1 MFIFQG
7 KELRKEREG
16 KVIFQDVDIEL
27 KMGEHLAVFG
37 RNGCGKTT
45 LLNGLL
51 GRINFD
57 GGNVQ
62 CFVPRDEWGYLKQEP
77 DVKSTLTVKEFVQ
90 AGSDQRYQLK
100 LRLDELQSRMAESAS
115 HVLLEKYGD
124 LHDRFLQINGYELE
138 ADAEKCLHEVELHD
152 RTWDLPFDCLSGG
165 QKTRA
170 QLARVLIKKPAC
182 IFMDEPTNHLD
193 RETMEW
199 LENWFQHFKG
209 AVLFVSHD
217 RYFLDRTAQAIF
229 ELNHDGCKR
238 YSGGYTM
245 YREQKDIE
253 RRTQETLYK
262 KQEQKRK
269 ELLESIRRYQQWF
282 QQAHKAAGQN
292 DFARAKAKKNVS
304 RFHAKE
310 KELERL
316 EKERV
321 NRPGDG
327 RRLNVRLDS
336 QGFSARTFLRLE
348 EVSFAYDDTAPLFT
362 DLTFSVN
369 RGDRIA
375 VVGPNGTGKSTLL
388 KLMLGHLPPCSG
400 RIMKNPQTRIGYFAQ
415 ELENMQQEQ
424 TILDSFLTI
433 PGMTQS
439 EARTLLGS
447 FLFSR
452 DDVFKKIGQLSMG
465 EKCRIAF
472 LKLYFSQANLLIL
485 DEPTNFLDVET
496 REIMEDVLSSYTGA
510 LVVVSHDRYLLQKI
524 SNRVIKLDGS
534 GKIILEN

>member
-7 KELRKEREG
+7 KGLRKEWEG
-16 KVIFQDVDIEL
+16 QVIFQDVDIEL

-51 GRINFD
+51 GKINFD
-57 GGNVQ
+57 GGNIQ
-62 CFVPRDEWGYLKQEP
+62 CFVPRDEWGYLEQKP
-77 DVKSTLTVKEFVQ
+77 VSTLTVKEFVQ
-90 AGSDQRYQLK
+90 SGSDERYQLK
-100 LRLDELQSRMAESAS
+100 LQLDKLQSRLKESDS

-124 LHDRFLQINGYELE
+124 LQDRFMQINGYELE
-138 ADAEKCLHEVELHD
+138 TDAEKCLREVELHD
-152 RTWDLPFDCLSGG
+152 RTWNLPFECLSGG

-170 QLARVLIKKPAC
+170 QLAKILLKKPSC
-182 IFMDEPTNHLD
+182 IFMDEPTNYLD

-199 LENWFQHFKG
+199 LENWFLHFKG

-217 RYFLDRTAQAIF
+217 RYFLDRTAQAII
-229 ELNHDGCKR
+229 ELNPDGCNR
-238 YSGGYTM
+238 YSGGYTV
-245 YREQKDIE
+245 YREQKEIE
-253 RRTQETLYK
+253 RKTRETLFK

-304 RFHAKE
+304 RLHAKE

-316 EKERV
+316 EKESV
-321 NRPGDG
+321 DRPADG
-327 RRLNVRLDS
+327 RQLNMRLDS
-336 QGFSARTFLRLE
+336 AGFSARTLLRME
-348 EVSFAYDDTAPLFT
+348 EVSFAYDDTAPLFQ

-375 VVGPNGTGKSTLL
+375 VVGPNGSGKSTLL
-388 KLMLGHLPPCSG
+388 KLMLGQLPPSSG
-400 RIMKNPQTRIGYFAQ
+400 RIMKNPQTKAGYFAQ
-415 ELENMQQEQ
+415 ELENLQQEQ
-424 TILDSFLTI
+424 SILDSFLSI

-472 LKLYFSQANLLIL
+472 LKLYFSQANLLVL

-496 REIMEDVLSSYTGA
+496 REIMEDVLSSYAGA

-524 SNRVIKLDGS
+524 SNRVIELDGK
-534 GKIILEN
+534 GIHELLK